1 MRSEGKELEKY
12 FIKEMGDAEG
22 VSPPSFDATTYVARS
37 TISMSVVIS
46 VPDACLYV
54 QILAK

>member
-1 MRSEGKELEKY
+1 MRK
-12 FIKEMGDAEG
+12 
-22 VSPPSFDATTYVARS
+22 VSLRLPLMLLRRS